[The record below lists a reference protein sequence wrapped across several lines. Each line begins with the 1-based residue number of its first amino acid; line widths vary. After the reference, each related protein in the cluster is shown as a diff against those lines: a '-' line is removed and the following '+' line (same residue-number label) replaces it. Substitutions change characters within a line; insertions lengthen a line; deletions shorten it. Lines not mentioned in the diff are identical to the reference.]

1 MAEETKDLG
10 HLKDLAINIDAPI
23 KMEIPSMEFRSLM
36 ILVGQNGSGKSL
48 VLKIN
53 WAVATIISSVVNA
66 KAMGVPVDSTVLAQH
81 IMDNTF
87 TDQNFNG
94 EIIANFDNGIIEL
107 VIEKGKVVR
116 AGVETHPLVKQVST
130 PIFMSTDMRTFDQI
144 KTYFK
149 MQKMLGSDEKM
160 LEMYRLYDIVYV
172 KMLEQKLKGG
182 WNCTDGFKKAINGF
196 TGMEKY
202 TYDSFHIED
211 DDVKLLDEAGEVRS
225 LTTFSKGEQ
234 SLINM
239 ILANA

>member
-10 HLKDLAINIDAPI
+10 HLKSIAINIDKPI
-23 KMEIPSMEFRSLM
+23 KMEIPDMEFRSLM
-36 ILVGQNGSGKSL
+36 IIVGENGSGKSL

-53 WAVATIISSVVNA
+53 WAVATIISTVVNA
-66 KAMGVPVDSTVLAQH
+66 KVMGVPVDSTTIAQH

-107 VIEKGKVVR
+107 VINEGKVER
-116 AGVETHPLVKQVST
+116 AGIETHPLVKQVST

-149 MQKMLGSDEKM
+149 MQGILGSDEKM

-182 WNCTDGFKKAINGF
+182 WNCTDAFKSSINGF
-196 TGMEKY
+196 AGMEKY

-211 DDVKLLDEAGEVRS
+211 GDVKLMNEDGEVRS
-225 LTTFSKGEQ
+225 MTTFSKGEQ

-239 ILANA
+239 ILANS

>member
-10 HLKDLAINIDAPI
+10 HIKDMAINIDKPI
-23 KMEIPSMEFRSLM
+23 KMDIPSMEFKSIM
-36 ILVGQNGSGKSL
+36 ITVGQNGSGKSL

-53 WAVATIISSVVNA
+53 WAVATIISTVVNA
-66 KAMGVPVDSTVLAQH
+66 KAMGVPVDSTMIAQYV
-81 IMDNTF
+81 MDNTF

-107 VIEKGKVVR
+107 VIEEGKIVR
-116 AGVETHPLVKQVST
+116 AGCEVDPMVKQVST

-149 MQKMLGSDEKM
+149 MQEMLKSDEKM
-160 LEMYRLYDIVYV
+160 LEMYRLFDIVYV

-182 WNCTDGFKKAINGF
+182 WNATNGFKDSINGF

-211 DDVKLLDEAGEVRS
+211 GDVKLMDEDGEVRS
-225 LTTFSKGEQ
+225 LCTFSKGEQ

-239 ILANA
+239 ILANS